1 MDASAHEGEQAV
13 QRRAGEGHEGWG
25 SPMFTGD
32 VPRGFAAFMHQQRLI
47 AIAVPDDSGAVWC
60 TVLSGDQ
67 GFVDATD
74 ERTIVIHAL
83 PPEGDPV
90 REAFTSPTT
99 SRNLGTVV
107 MSPDT
112 LRRVKVNGVARRDGS
127 SLLIRTD
134 QVVGNCPKYL
144 QLRTVTDTVPGADR
158 TVRTGTE
165 LSAEQQRAIMLADTF
180 FIGSFSPGHGADANH
195 RGGQPGFVTVIDSRT
210 VAWPDYVGNSFYM
223 TLGNMELNP
232 RCGLVFLDWTTGT
245 TLQLTGTG
253 QIDWSRGR
261 AESFPGALRMID
273 FHIERVVQ
281 IDNASPLRWTL
292 HGYSRFNPPV
302 HPASADLHP
311 AGDDRDEN
319 R

>member
-13 QRRAGEGHEGWG
+13 QRRASEGREGWG

-32 VPRGFAAFMHQQRLI
+32 IPSGFAAFMRQQRLI
-47 AIAVPDDSGAVWC
+47 AVAVPDDSSAVWC
-60 TVLSGDQ
+60 TVLTGDQ

-74 ERTIVIHAL
+74 DRTVVIHAL
-83 PPEGDPV
+83 PPEGNPV
-90 REAFTSPTT
+90 REAFNSPTT

-127 SLLIRTD
+127 RLLLRTE

-144 QLRTVTDTVPGADR
+144 QLRTVTGIGSDAGQI
-158 TVRTGTE
+158 VRTGTE

-180 FIGSFSPGHGADANH
+180 FIGSFSPEHGADANH
-195 RGGQPGFVTVIDSRT
+195 RGGQPGFVTVINSRT
-210 VAWPDYVGNSFYM
+210 LTWPDYVGNSFYM

-232 RCGLVFLDWTTGT
+232 RCGLVFPDWTTGT
-245 TLQLTGTG
+245 TLQLTGSG
-253 QIDWSRGR
+253 QIDWSRER
-261 AESFPGALRMID
+261 ADTFPGALRMID
-273 FHIERVVQ
+273 FHIERIVQ
-281 IDNASPLRWTL
+281 IDNASTLRWTL

-302 HPASADLHP
+302 RRVPADIHSV
-311 AGDDRDEN
+311 GEDRDEY